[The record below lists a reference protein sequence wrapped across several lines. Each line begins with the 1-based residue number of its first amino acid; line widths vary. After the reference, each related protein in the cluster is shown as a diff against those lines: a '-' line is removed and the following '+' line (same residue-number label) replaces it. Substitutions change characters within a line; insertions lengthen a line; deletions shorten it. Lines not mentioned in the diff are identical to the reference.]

1 LNNLQLAFTTSL
13 KSAGVVENVAIMV
26 RKDEFVLDVMLA
38 TLEAG
43 YSGSRSAVTNKK
55 PARPLP

>member
-13 KSAGVVENVAIMV
+13 KATGVVENVTIV
-26 RKDEFVLDVMLA
+26 VCEDEFVVDVMLA

-43 YSGSRSAVTNKK
+43 MLRLTISSNE
-55 PARPLP
+55 